1 MNTTLNELK
10 KGRSAKIIEFINPE
24 TRLQSARFGIE
35 VGQVIKCIAKFGT
48 VVIQKNQQQ
57 IAIGKGLSKE
67 ILVKEV

>member
-10 KGRSAKIIEFINPE
+10 KGKSAKIIEFKNPE
-24 TRLQSARFGIE
+24 TKLQSARFGIE
-35 VGQVIKCIAKFGT
+35 VGQVIKCIAKFDT
-48 VVIQKNQQQ
+48 IVIQKNQQQ